1 MRGGDADRWGPED
14 GGESEGRPVNK
25 ELLKELIRWSTLI
38 DQDEACETQP
48 SGGVVTLSCAQSS
61 RSSQLEELSGWSYRK
76 LASHNEI
83 TRA

>member
-1 MRGGDADRWGPED
+1 MGGGDTDRCGAED
-14 GGESEGRPVNK
+14 GWEGDGRPVNK
-25 ELLKELIRWSTLI
+25 KLLEEFIRWSTFVR
-38 DQDEACETQP
+38 QDEACETQP
-48 SGGVVTLSCAQSS
+48 SDGIVAFSCAQSS